1 MVWWFVCFLKF
12 LFNVNSLGTLPF
24 LGQIDTYNA
33 ARVMGYWSYSPW
45 FQEKEG
51 KCYEECSGKVW
62 SQDHCSQRGGA
73 GSWLPELEW
82 WILPPGQAQML
93 MSWKGLQRS
102 GKAPAFDRK
111 HTLTLRRGKTHWP
124 IKVSRQTC
132 QSDKEAGS
140 SGCLSKRLLWLCR
153 LEWFSVSCSEICCWV
168 HWGDLRKL
176 WDLDMV
182 STGSLPTMGRGRWLS
197 SESWGGGSFLGLHG
211 KHHPDGNTCEVSGSD
226 LWITSLS

>member
-1 MVWWFVCFLKF
+1 
-12 LFNVNSLGTLPF
+12 
-24 LGQIDTYNA
+24 
-33 ARVMGYWSYSPW
+33 MGYSSYSSW
-45 FQEKEG
+45 FQEKVG

-111 HTLTLRRGKTHWP
+111 HTSTLRRGKTHWP

-140 SGCLSKRLLWLCR
+140 SGCLSRSSHGCAGLNGSLCPA
-153 LEWFSVSCSEICCWV
+153 LSSAVGCCERTS
-168 HWGDLRKL
+168 GKL
-176 WDLDMV
+176 WIRDMV
-182 STGSLPTMGRGRWLS
+182 STGLLPTEGRGRVLS
-197 SESWGGGSFLGLHG
+197 SGSWGGESSGW
-211 KHHPDGNTCEVSGSD
+211 EV
-226 LWITSLS
+226 